1 MKRLLALLLSA
12 LLCFSLLTPA
22 AFAEDLPPELVY
34 VLTADKESIYPG
46 DEFHVVFT
54 VERKDSTED
63 YGISTMQNEIE
74 FDADVFELTGIE
86 QVKPVPL
93 EAHLDQRVDGSSI
106 VVASDLNG
114 RYSASEVF
122 CILTFQ
128 AKSTASAGTWTI
140 SNSNEIAYDVIGRTE
155 SIVTAGGNTNVEIT
169 VLSKTSVVPPDGPGP
184 GPDPGGEPVLV
195 VPVESD
201 IIVAPVRPGVTING
215 EGKRNPDGS
224 IDVTVWNDS
233 GKVVSSV
240 PGGVRV
246 IVPNVEDGQVVVR
259 LNEQGEI
266 IDLVEKSLVENHT
279 AYTLLPGTAR
289 IRIIDNAKPF
299 EDVRES
305 DWYNEFVIF
314 ASSHELFI
322 GVDDTHFAPYRNMSR
337 AMMVTVLWRL
347 EDRPEAD
354 SVSSF
359 TDMERNSWYDA
370 AVDWAAE
377 NGVVLGYSDEEFGP
391 RDNVTREQMATLL
404 YRYLKDLGFD
414 VSATGDYS
422 AYADGGE
429 VSAWASEAMHW
440 AIGSGMLIGRS
451 DTILAPR
458 GTATR
463 AEVATMFKRLV
474 TMMVKP

>member
-1 MKRLLALLLSA
+1 MLLCCA
-12 LLCFSLLTPA
+12 LLCALLAFPGA
-22 AFAEDLPPELVY
+22 A
-34 VLTADKESIYPG
+34 ADKGLSFLLAVDGQTDVTVQSG
-46 DEFHVVFT
+46 DEIT
-54 VERKDSTED
+54 VTYTVISSEEGSYELN
-63 YGISTMQNEIE
+63 GIQNEIKYDE
-74 FDADVFELTGIE
+74 NFFELVENSITLTVGRGQLVHKLVGDRVYMNDMLCTYE
-86 QVKPVPL
+86 ATQVI
-93 EAHLDQRVDGSSI
+93 GSFKLK
-106 VVASDLNG
+106 VVATSGSGMVESTECQAFNQNGEALPITRQDLIV
-114 RYSASEVF
+114 R
-122 CILTFQ
+122 
-128 AKSTASAGTWTI
+128 
-140 SNSNEIAYDVIGRTE
+140 IG
-155 SIVTAGGNTNVEIT
+155 GGET
-169 VLSKTSVVPPDGPGP
+169 PGPGP
-184 GPDPGGEPVLV
+184 GGDVVPPVL
-195 VPVESD
+195 PSESD

-246 IVPNVEDGQVVVR
+246 VVPNVEDGQVVVR
-259 LNEQGEI
+259 LNDKGEI

-289 IRIIDNAKPF
+289 IKIIDNAKPF
-299 EDVRES
+299 EDVRDM
-305 DWYNEFVIF
+305 DWFNEYVIF
-314 ASSHELFI
+314 VSSHELFI
-322 GVDDTHFAPYRNMSR
+322 GVDETHFAPQMNMSR

-377 NGVVLGYSDEEFGP
+377 NGVTLGYSDEEFGP

-429 VSAWASEAMHW
+429 VSAWASEAMRW
-440 AIGSGMLIGRS
+440 AIGSGLLIGRS

-474 TMMVKP
+474 TLMVKP

>member
-1 MKRLLALLLSA
+1 M
-12 LLCFSLLTPA
+12 
-22 AFAEDLPPELVY
+22 
-34 VLTADKESIYPG
+34 
-46 DEFHVVFT
+46 
-54 VERKDSTED
+54 
-63 YGISTMQNEIE
+63 
-74 FDADVFELTGIE
+74 
-86 QVKPVPL
+86 
-93 EAHLDQRVDGSSI
+93 
-106 VVASDLNG
+106 
-114 RYSASEVF
+114 
-122 CILTFQ
+122 
-128 AKSTASAGTWTI
+128 
-140 SNSNEIAYDVIGRTE
+140 
-155 SIVTAGGNTNVEIT
+155 
-169 VLSKTSVVPPDGPGP
+169 
-184 GPDPGGEPVLV
+184 LV

-259 LNEQGEI
+259 LNDKGEI

-289 IRIIDNAKPF
+289 IKIIDNAKPF
-299 EDVRES
+299 EDVKES

-474 TMMVKP
+474 TIMVKP